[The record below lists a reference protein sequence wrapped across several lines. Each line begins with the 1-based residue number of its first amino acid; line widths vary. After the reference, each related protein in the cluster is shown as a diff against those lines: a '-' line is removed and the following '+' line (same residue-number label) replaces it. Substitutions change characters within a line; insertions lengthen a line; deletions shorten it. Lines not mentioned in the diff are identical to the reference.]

1 VGTRAGSLHWLSGL
15 LLACVSAFL
24 VGLVHDS
31 DITRADITVG
41 VMRRE
46 VTLHVF
52 AELLFWS

>member
-1 VGTRAGSLHWLSGL
+1 MCIGCGWVG
-15 LLACVSAFL
+15 
-24 VGLVHDS
+24 VHDS